1 MLLLEREHRNGRQLS
16 EDRTGLKPDGGYVVT
31 TTNRSLVRDVVVD
44 EQTLD
49 KIAELLGIP
58 KAERDQLIPDTR
70 SIYIYR
76 GTTNRSP

>member
-1 MLLLEREHRNGRQLS
+1 MGFV
-16 EDRTGLKPDGGYVVT
+16 PDGGYVVT
-31 TTNRSLVRDVVVD
+31 TTDRTLVRKVVVD

-58 KAERDQLIPDTR
+58 KAERDRLISDTR

>member
-1 MLLLEREHRNGRQLS
+1 M
-16 EDRTGLKPDGGYVVT
+16 GLKPDGGYVVT